1 MTGVFAAELRKL
13 AAQLPARVLA
23 LACVLGPFAFGAVL
37 QLQSG
42 VPGDALFG
50 AWVHSS
56 GFAVSLVVLGFAGSW
71 GFPVI
76 ASVVAGDLFASEDR
90 YGTWKTLLTRSRTR
104 RDVFAGKVLAA
115 AAVAIGMLLLV
126 AVSSLVAGLAFTG
139 GQSVI
144 GLSGTEIEG
153 GTLWLVVPLSWLVS
167 MLPLLGFLSLA
178 VLFSIATRNGIIGVL
193 GPILVALVMQLL
205 ALFGSGVWVHLLLLG
220 SAFDDWHGLLTAPR
234 FYSQLEVSSAVSV
247 GWIVVC
253 LGASWVIVRR
263 RDFAGPPV
271 ARVAGWFVPARAA
284 IVSAVLL
291 AVAAAGTSWGAARI
305 TPARVH
311 AAIEPTFDS
320 LTTIQQIMLGRHV
333 PPGSK
338 LDQFSYCKR
347 RGTQKV
353 GPGDDWY
360 CTFDVLIP
368 ELGAIPYADT
378 PITYDL
384 SIKANGCYK
393 AESPPLLVGPQT
405 FKDAQGKIVVNP
417 LFTIY
422 GCFDPV

>member
-1 MTGVFAAELRKL
+1 MIGAFAAERRKL
-13 AAQLPARVLA
+13 AGQLPARVLA

-37 QLQSG
+37 KLQSG
-42 VPGDALFG
+42 IPSDALFG
-50 AWVHSS
+50 AWVHTS
-56 GFAVSLVVLGFAGSW
+56 GFAISLVVLGFAGTW
-71 GFPVI
+71 GFPVV
-76 ASVVAGDLFASEDR
+76 AGVLAGDLFASEDR
-90 YGTWKTLLTRSRTR
+90 YGTWKTVLTRSRTR

-115 AAVAIGMLLLV
+115 GAAAVALALV
-126 AVSSLVAGLAFTG
+126 AAVSSLVAGLAFTG
-139 GQSVI
+139 DQAVI
-144 GLSGTEIEG
+144 GLSGTQLPA

-167 MLPLLGFLSLA
+167 VLPLLGYVSLA
-178 VLFSIATRNGIIGVL
+178 VLFSVSTRNGIIGVL

-205 ALFGSGVWVHLLLLG
+205 ALFGNGEVVHLLLLS
-220 SAFDDWHGLLTAPR
+220 SAFDDWHGLLAAPH
-234 FYSQLEVSSAVSV
+234 FYSQIEVSSIISV
-247 GWIVVC
+247 GWIVAC
-253 LGASWVIVRR
+253 LGASWLILRR

-271 ARVAGWFVPARAA
+271 VRRAGWVVPLRTAA
-284 IVSAVLL
+284 ISGALL
-291 AVAAAGTSWGAARI
+291 ALAAAGTGWGSARI

-311 AAIEPTFDS
+311 DAVTQAFNS
-320 LTTIQQIMLGRHV
+320 LTTIQQTMLGRHV

-347 RGTQKV
+347 RGTQKL

-368 ELGAIPYADT
+368 ELGAVPFQDT

-405 FKDAQGKIVVNP
+405 FKEPSGRVVVNP